1 MSNLKV
7 YYGSKLN
14 LSERIKTN
22 LYHFG
27 ESAMN
32 DYKCNQDI
40 YEYWEK
46 NIGYIPRSLRSYIYQ
61 SKYEDGNTNK
71 FTATPQQSL
80 VFNEPINLTRITKI
94 KHLIPFR
101 EHARRSLIYY
111 LGKHQYSRI
120 AEMKQNK
127 GTLNK
132 RANIEVTLGAEVLSV
147 ITLTSHQI
155 WFVRTKSHQI
165 IAPAAYDG

>member
-46 NIGYIPRSLRSYIYQ
+46 NIGYIPRQDHFDHIFINQ
-61 SKYEDGNTNK
+61 NMK
-71 FTATPQQSL
+71 TATPISSQPHRNKVL
-80 VFNEPINLTRITKI
+80 FLMNR
-94 KHLIPFR
+94 LI
-101 EHARRSLIYY
+101 
-111 LGKHQYSRI
+111 
-120 AEMKQNK
+120 
-127 GTLNK
+127 
-132 RANIEVTLGAEVLSV
+132 
-147 ITLTSHQI
+147 
-155 WFVRTKSHQI
+155 
-165 IAPAAYDG
+165 